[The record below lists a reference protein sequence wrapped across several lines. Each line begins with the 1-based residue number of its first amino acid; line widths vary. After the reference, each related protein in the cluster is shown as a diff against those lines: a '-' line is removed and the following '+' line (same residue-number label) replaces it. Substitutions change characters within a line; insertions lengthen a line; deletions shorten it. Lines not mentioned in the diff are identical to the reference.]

1 MHRTTT
7 PSDSDT
13 GATLVLSPK
22 SPLKTVLAL
31 FQVDGVNSL
40 PSGTSSYRLLS
51 LSLVLRSSP
60 RLLVRLRTLERPSL
74 ARSSRF
80 SSGISFIT
88 DMAIAQFKLTELFR
102 ILFFYVM
109 GTFVISVLVPYTEP
123 DLLNGSGTA
132 AASPFVIAINNAGIK
147 ALPSIVNAVL
157 LIAAWSAGN
166 SDLYAASR
174 TLYALA
180 LERQLPRVFRRC
192 TKRGLPIWCV
202 TVTALFGAFA
212 YLNTGGEAAEEAFNW
227 LYNLSAITGILTWW

>member
-1 MHRTTT
+1 M
-7 PSDSDT
+7 
-13 GATLVLSPK
+13 AVMEFE
-22 SPLKTVLAL
+22 LK
-31 FQVDGVNSL
+31 
-40 PSGTSSYRLLS
+40 
-51 LSLVLRSSP
+51 
-60 RLLVRLRTLERPSL
+60 
-74 ARSSRF
+74 
-80 SSGISFIT
+80 
-88 DMAIAQFKLTELFR
+88 ELFR

-123 DLLNGSGTA
+123 NLLNGSGTA

-180 LERQLPRVFRRC
+180 LERQLPRIFRRC

-227 LYNLSAITGILTWW
+227 LYNLSAITGIITWW